1 MKALFLLV
9 SLVIFCAS
17 STAAGTFS
25 AGPLISK
32 YGKHTKI
39 EYDHPLPT
47 DTRLKVVFDVAE
59 RSAENQLNR
68 SFESLARF
76 LNMHVANG
84 IPAENIELALVVHG
98 KAGFDLL
105 NDSSY
110 QKMASIDNPNGALIA
125 RLLEHDVKVFI
136 CGQSAAYIGIPKG
149 DLLPGVQMALSAMTA
164 HALLQNDG
172 YKLNPF

>member
-9 SLVIFCAS
+9 SLVIFCANS
-17 STAAGTFS
+17 SAAGTFS
-25 AGPLISK
+25 AGPLISEH
-32 YGKHTKI
+32 GKHAKV
-39 EYDHPLPT
+39 EYDLPLPA

-59 RSAENQLNR
+59 RTAEKKLNR

-84 IPAENIELALVVHG
+84 IPAQNIELALVVHG

-110 QKMASIDNPNGALIA
+110 RKMAEIDNPNAALVA
-125 RLLEHDVKVFI
+125 RLLEHNVKIYI

-149 DLLPGVQMALSAMTA
+149 DLLPGVKMALSAMTA